1 MKIIKGL
8 ENKVPQHLKGSWGR
22 FPQWLG
28 TTVLSI
34 FGWQVSGNIPNEER
48 IVIIAAPHTSNWDFV
63 IGISTLFAL
72 NVNIKWLG
80 KNSLFMPGIAWF
92 FKWLGGIPVDRD
104 NPAALIDYVV
114 RTVEREKGMVIG
126 MSPEGSRK
134 KIDRWKSGFLRIAK
148 QTESKILFLSIDSP
162 SKTLKFGKVFEP
174 SGDNE
179 KDINFVMDYYKQFK
193 GINPNQ
199 S

>member
-8 ENKVPQHLKGSWGR
+8 ENKVPQHLKGRWGR

-28 TTVLSI
+28 TIVLSI

-63 IGISTLFAL
+63 LGISTLFAL

-134 KIDRWKSGFLRIAK
+134 KIERWKSGFLRIAK